1 MSVRVGNGLLI
12 ANIMQPTKCFV
23 FKSDDTIMCFPYSKN
38 RQYMFKIIW
47 DTEGNGVKLTMS
59 SKGDAI
65 NVSPRPVS
73 MNFK

>member
-1 MSVRVGNGLLI
+1 
-12 ANIMQPTKCFV
+12 
-23 FKSDDTIMCFPYSKN
+23 
-38 RQYMFKIIW
+38 MFKIIW

-73 MNFK
+73 MNLKKSIISSF

>member
-1 MSVRVGNGLLI
+1 MSVRVDKRMLI
-12 ANIMQPTKCFV
+12 AKIMQSAECFV
-23 FKSDDTIMCFPYSKN
+23 FKSDYTIMCFPYSKN

-65 NVSPRPVS
+65 NESPLPLS